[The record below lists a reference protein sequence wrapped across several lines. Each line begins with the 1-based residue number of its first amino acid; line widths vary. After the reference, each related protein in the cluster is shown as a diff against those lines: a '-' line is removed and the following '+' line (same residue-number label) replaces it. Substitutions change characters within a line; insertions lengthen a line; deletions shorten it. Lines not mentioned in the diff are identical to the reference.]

1 MQYWCKQWL
10 LRLAVSLSGLPLMG
24 QEALLTGV
32 VTDKLSGQGV
42 DLVTVYLEGQN
53 RWVETDSTGVFSLSF
68 PAATNLKIIFRRL
81 GYYEKN
87 LLLREA
93 VAGRSYRVSI
103 ELEPE
108 SGVEVEVR
116 ARIIEQA
123 AAVLESVEELKRIP
137 SASGNFESI
146 LPSIALGT
154 SSGSG
159 GELTSQYNVRGGNY
173 DENLVYVN
181 DFEIYRPQLIRA
193 GQQEGLSFPNIDLIR
208 DLQFSSGG
216 FEAKYGDKLSSV
228 LDIRYKRPEESKYSI
243 GGSLLGAH
251 AHLEGSR
258 TIKKDS
264 YRRIR
269 YLLGARY
276 KTTQYLL
283 GSLQVTGEYTPNFT
297 DIQGYFTYD
306 LNRDWQVGWLTNFN
320 RSVYQFV
327 PEMRSTATGLIDFA
341 LRLSAD
347 FEGQEKD
354 RFATGFNG
362 IALTYL
368 PDRDRNPLYLKFLG
382 SHQFS
387 REQESFD
394 ILGSYRLSVIE
405 TDFGSEEAGE
415 DVLTI
420 GDGIQ
425 HQYVRNFL
433 VTNVLS
439 LEHKG
444 GIEYNSTSD
453 QSHFLQWGL
462 KAQYEDIY
470 DRIHEW
476 ERLDS
481 AGYSLPYHPEL
492 VTVRYLLNTRNTLQ
506 SQRFSG
512 FIQDTWSKSKPSYE
526 SKLTYGI
533 RWQYWSFN
541 RELSITPRI
550 QWLYQPHKR
559 QDISYRVAAGMYYQ
573 PPFYR
578 ELRNLQGVVSDS
590 VLAQKSAHVVA
601 GWTWDFSLGPQYPKP
616 FRLISEVYYKYLW
629 DLVTYDIENVRI
641 RYAGANEAN
650 GYAIGWD
657 TRLNGEFVKGAESW
671 INLSLLRTRERISGV
686 THLTRKVGEAKGT
699 PIADVPRPTD
709 QLVQLALFFQDYL
722 PKNENFKVHVN
733 FTVGTGLPY
742 GLANN
747 NRIYRNT
754 YRFPPYHRL
763 DVGFS
768 YLFWDKSWLHKKPH
782 HWLRFTDNTWMS
794 VEVFNLMK
802 ILNVASNTWIKSIYN
817 VQYSIPNYLTTRRIN
832 VRLRVDF

>member
-1 MQYWCKQWL
+1 MILWFSWGIILTAARAQD
-10 LRLAVSLSGLPLMG
+10 AT
-24 QEALLTGV
+24 LTGLV
-32 VTDKLSGQGV
+32 RDKFTGQAI
-42 DLVTVYLEGQN
+42 DLVTVYVDGLN
-53 RWVETDSTGVFSLSF
+53 RFTETDSTGVFDLSV
-68 PAATNLKIIFRRL
+68 PAQSSVKIIFRRL
-81 GYYEKN
+81 GYYEQT
-87 LLLREA
+87 LLLRE
-93 VAGRSYRVSI
+93 VGVGRIYRATV

-108 SGVEVEVR
+108 TGVEVEVR
-116 ARIIEQA
+116 ARVIEQA
-123 AAVLESVEELKRIP
+123 AAILETVEELKKIP

-193 GQQEGLSFPNIDLIR
+193 GQQEGLSFPNIDLIK

-228 LDIRYKRPEESKYSI
+228 LDIRYKRPEEAHYSV
-243 GGSLLGAH
+243 GMSLLGAH
-251 AHLEGSR
+251 AHLEGSAA
-258 TIKKDS
+258 IHKDS
-264 YRRIR
+264 YRKFR

-283 GSLQVTGEYTPNFT
+283 GSLQVTGEYTPNFM
-297 DIQGYFTYD
+297 DVQGYFTYD
-306 LNRDWQVGWLTNFN
+306 LNRDWQIGWLTNLN
-320 RSVYQFV
+320 RSVYQFI
-327 PEMRSTATGLIDFA
+327 PEARSTATGLIDFA

-347 FEGQEKD
+347 FSGQERD
-354 RFATGFNG
+354 RFTTGFNG
-362 IALTYL
+362 LALTYI
-368 PDRDRNPLYLKFLG
+368 PDRDRNPLYLKFLA

-387 REQESFD
+387 QELESFD
-394 ILGSYRLSVIE
+394 IQGAYRLSVIE

-433 VTNVLS
+433 IANVAA

-444 GIEYNSTSD
+444 GIEYGGSQ

-462 KAQYEDIY
+462 KAQSEDIY

-481 AGYSLPYHPEL
+481 AGYSLPYNPEQ
-492 VTVRYLLNTRNTLQ
+492 VTVRYLLNTQNELE
-506 SQRFSG
+506 SYRFSG
-512 FIQDTWSKSKPSYE
+512 FIQDTWSKSSPGYE
-526 SKLTYGI
+526 SKLTYGL
-533 RWQYWSFN
+533 RWQYWNLN
-541 RELSITPRI
+541 REFSFTPRV
-550 QWLYQPHKR
+550 QWLYQPLRRK
-559 QDISYRVAAGMYYQ
+559 DISYRLAAGMYYQ

-578 ELRNLQGVVSDS
+578 ELRNTQGLVSEN

-601 GWTWDFSLGPQYPKP
+601 GWTWDFSLGPQYVKP

-641 RYAGANEAN
+641 RYAGVNDGK

-671 INLSLLRTRERISGV
+671 INLSLLRTREKIEGL
-686 THLTRKVGEAKGT
+686 THLTRKVGEKTGT
-699 PIADVPRPTD
+699 PVADVPRPTD
-709 QLVQLALFFQDYL
+709 QLVQLSLFFQDYL

-754 YRFPPYHRL
+754 YRYPPYHRL
-763 DVGFS
+763 DIGFS
-768 YLFWDKSWLHKKPH
+768 YQFWDKSWLTKKPH
-782 HWLRFTDNTWMS
+782 HWLRFTDNAWMS

-817 VQYSIPNYLTTRRIN
+817 VQYAIPNYLTTRRIN